1 MGKKEDMFMKQKE
14 KKNIIS
20 KVVTFMLMLC
30 LVFTL
35 IPSTTYAATLRM
47 KNTNPEVYVG
57 KTIQLKLLGTSKK
70 AKWVSG
76 NTSIATVN
84 SKGLVKAKKPGS
96 VVIRAT
102 LGNKIAKARVLVNKP
117 KLNKYVVT
125 LNKGKTFTLKL
136 TGATVKKWSSS
147 NSKVASVSSNG
158 KVKALAGGNTTIT
171 CVNSSGYSRTC
182 KIIVKDAGVDN
193 SNMSAAYKNTL
204 SKFMKEYNL
213 EYLVNA
219 TPITNGNVDAAWDAE
234 AYAFYGM
241 PTNVDMMKTFP
252 YFDFANSYPNG
263 YIYTWIEKM
272 SSADNNTYFN
282 GCKPYD
288 YKMFITY
295 TQGPTSLSF
304 NHTTFKTGETNGV
317 MRVVNIVPDSK
328 YEWSSSD
335 TSVVSLTHD
344 VTATNYLGQ
353 TLTDPVAVHIH
364 ANKAGTA
371 TITCKVTY
379 PGGETK
385 VCTSEIYVSDTILD
399 EKLPY
404 NTYNDTL
411 NMDEVMATIEP
422 TLPNHQEYDSIF
434 QSLNLGLDMGPG
446 YCSRTIDWQDFYD
459 YCTQGTIFQNK
470 YYQHL
475 NQYAIDNIGYIISGN
490 VEYQGYNENGIQF
503 GSYAGGSGLGKD
515 YINLYH
521 K

>member
-1 MGKKEDMFMKQKE
+1 MDKKEDIFMKQKE
-14 KKNIIS
+14 KKIS

-30 LVFTL
+30 LMFTL
-35 IPSTTYAATLRM
+35 IPSTTYASTLRM

-84 SKGLVKAKKPGS
+84 SKGVVKAKKPGY
-96 VVIRAT
+96 VTIRAT
-102 LGNKIAKARVLVNKP
+102 VGNKIAKAGVLVNKP
-117 KLNKYVVT
+117 KLNKYVKT
-125 LNKGKTFTLKL
+125 LNKGETFTLKL

-147 NSKVASVSSNG
+147 NRKVASVSSNG
-158 KVKALAGGNTTIT
+158 KVKALAGGKTTIT

-204 SKFMKEYNL
+204 SKFMKIYNL

-219 TPITNGNVDAAWDAE
+219 TPITNGDVRGYWFAN
-234 AYAFYGM
+234 AYALYDM
-241 PTNVDMMKTFP
+241 PTNTDMVKTLQTIDYP
-252 YFDFANSYPNG
+252 TNSPSA

-272 SSADNNTYFN
+272 SDTDNNTYYN
-282 GCKPYD
+282 GCKPYN
-288 YKMFITY
+288 YKTFVAY
-295 TQGPTSLSF
+295 TAGPTSLSF
-304 NHTTFKTGETNGV
+304 NHTTFKTGETSGV

-344 VTATNYLGQ
+344 VTTTNDFGQ

-404 NTYNDTL
+404 STYNDTL

-422 TLPNHQEYDSIF
+422 NMANHQLYNSTMNQHNVGMDFGMGSGTSI
-434 QSLNLGLDMGPG
+434 
-446 YCSRTIDWQDFYD
+446 IDWQDFYD
-459 YCTQGTIFQNK
+459 YCTKGTIFQNK

-475 NQYAIDNIGYIISGN
+475 NQYAIDNANYIGQYN
-490 VEYQGYNENGIQF
+490 LEYQGYTENGIQF
-503 GSYAGGSGLGKD
+503 EWYNGGCGLCQD

>member
-1 MGKKEDMFMKQKE
+1 MKE
-14 KKNIIS
+14 KKTIIS

-30 LVFTL
+30 LMFTL
-35 IPSTTYAATLRM
+35 IPSTTYASTLRM

-57 KTIQLKLLGTSKK
+57 KTLQLKLLGTSKK

-76 NTSIATVN
+76 CKEIATVN
-84 SKGLVKAKKPGS
+84 SNGLVKAKRPGY
-96 VVIRAT
+96 VVIKAT
-102 LGNKIAKARVLVNKP
+102 VGNKVAQARVLVNRP
-117 KLNKYVVT
+117 KLDKYEVT
-125 LNKGKTFTLKL
+125 LNKGLTFTLKL
-136 TGATVKKWSSS
+136 TGATVKKWISS
-147 NSKVASVSSNG
+147 NSKVASVSSAG
-158 KVKALAGGNTTIT
+158 KVKALAKGTATIT

-182 KIIVKDAGVDN
+182 KVIVKDADAE
-193 SNMSAAYKNTL
+193 MYDAYKKLLT
-204 SKFMKEYNL
+204 KFMKEYNF

-219 TPITNGNVDAAWDAE
+219 TPITNGDVDAEWDAE
-234 AYAFYGM
+234 AYALYDIS
-241 PTNVDMMKTFP
+241 TNTNMRGRLPGFLSVTSGP
-252 YFDFANSYPNG
+252 SAYV
-263 YIYTWIEKM
+263 YTWIEKM
-272 SSADNNTYFN
+272 SNIDNSIYYS
-282 GCKPYD
+282 GKKPYN

-295 TQGPTSLSF
+295 TKGPTSLSF
-304 NHTTFKTGETNGV
+304 NHTTFKTGETSGV

-344 VTATNYLGQ
+344 VTATNNAGQ

-404 NTYNDTL
+404 STYNDTL
-411 NMDEVMATIEP
+411 NMDEVMATIKPRVPYFRECDDI
-422 TLPNHQEYDSIF
+422 TMFQDLNIGIDAGSEYDSLTIEWQSFYNKCTKSMF
-434 QSLNLGLDMGPG
+434 Q
-446 YCSRTIDWQDFYD
+446 Q
-459 YCTQGTIFQNK
+459 

-475 NQYAIDNIGYIISGN
+475 NQYAEDTIDYIRSVGLYYN
-490 VEYQGYNENGIQF
+490 AEYQGYNENGIQV
-503 GSYAGGSGLGKD
+503 GRSLRYTGITQD

>member
-1 MGKKEDMFMKQKE
+1 MKE
-14 KKNIIS
+14 KKIS

-30 LVFTL
+30 LMFTL
-35 IPSTTYAATLRM
+35 IPSTTYASTLRM

-84 SKGLVKAKKPGS
+84 SNGLVKAKKPGY
-96 VVIRAT
+96 VTIRAT
-102 LGNKIAKARVLVNKP
+102 VGNKVANARVLVNKP

-171 CVNSSGYSRTC
+171 CVNSSGYSREC
-182 KIIVKDAGVDN
+182 KIIVKDAEVDN
-193 SNMSAAYKNTL
+193 SNMSTAYKNTL
-204 SKFMKEYNL
+204 TKFMKIYNL

-219 TPITNGNVDAAWDAE
+219 TPITNGDVSAAWDE
-234 AYAFYGM
+234 RAYALYDI
-241 PTNVDMMKTFP
+241 PTNTDMMKTLP
-252 YFDFANSYPNG
+252 YFDFATSGPSA

-272 SSADNNTYFN
+272 SNIDNSIYANGSQPYNYKTFVAYTY
-282 GCKPYD
+282 
-288 YKMFITY
+288 
-295 TQGPTSLSF
+295 GPTSLSF
-304 NHTTFKTGETNGV
+304 NHTTFKTGETSGV

-344 VTATNYLGQ
+344 VTTTNYLGE
-353 TLTDPVAVHIH
+353 TLTDPIAVHIH

-422 TLPNHQEYDSIF
+422 ELGNHKEYDST
-434 QSLNLGLDMGPG
+434 LNQHNVGMDFGSG
-446 YCSRTIDWQDFYD
+446 YCSRIIDWQDFYD
-459 YCTQGTIFQNK
+459 YCTQGNIFQHK

-475 NQYAIDNIGYIISGN
+475 NQYAIDNAKYMSSYNI
-490 VEYQGYNENGIQF
+490 EYQGYTENGIQF
-503 GSYAGGSGLGKD
+503 GRYPGGGGLDGN
-515 YINLYH
+515 YIKLYH

>member
-1 MGKKEDMFMKQKE
+1 MKQKE
-14 KKNIIS
+14 KKNIFS

-30 LVFTL
+30 LMFTL
-35 IPSTTYAATLRM
+35 IPSTTYASTLRM

-84 SKGLVKAKKPGS
+84 SNGLVKAKKPGY
-96 VVIRAT
+96 VTIRAT
-102 LGNKIAKARVLVNKP
+102 VGNKVANAGVLVNKP
-117 KLNKYVVT
+117 KLNKYVKT
-125 LNKGKTFTLKL
+125 LNKGETFTLKL

-147 NSKVASVSSNG
+147 NRKVASVSSNG

-182 KIIVKDAGVDN
+182 KIIVKDAEVDN

-204 SKFMKEYNL
+204 TKFMKIYNL

-219 TPITNGNVDAAWDAE
+219 TPITNGDVNAAWYAD
-234 AYAFYGM
+234 AYAFYGI
-241 PTNVDMMKTFP
+241 PTDIDMVKTLP
-252 YFDFANSYPNG
+252 TYDFSTNGISG

-272 SSADNNTYFN
+272 SNTDNNTYYN
-282 GCKPYD
+282 GNKPYD
-288 YKMFITY
+288 YKTFVAY
-295 TQGPTSLSF
+295 TAGPTSLSF
-304 NHTTFKTGETNGV
+304 NHTTFKTGETSGV

-344 VTATNYLGQ
+344 VTTTNDWGQ

-364 ANKAGTA
+364 ANKAGSA
-371 TITCKVTY
+371 IITCKVTY
-379 PGGETK
+379 PNGETK
-385 VCTSEIYVSDTILD
+385 ICTSEIYVSDTILD
-399 EKLPY
+399 ENLPY
-404 NTYNDTL
+404 STYNDTL
-411 NMDEVMATIEP
+411 NMGEVMATVEP
-422 TLPNHQEYDSIF
+422 ELANHKTYDSTL
-434 QSLNLGLDMGPG
+434 QGLNIGMDFGGG
-446 YCSRTIDWQDFYD
+446 YSTCIIDWQDFYD
-459 YCTQGTIFQNK
+459 YCTQGTIFQHK

-475 NQYAIDNIGYIISGN
+475 NQYAIDNIGYFAHGN
-490 VEYQGYNENGIQF
+490 VEYQGYTENGIQF
-503 GSYAGGSGLGKD
+503 GEYQSTMGLMQG
-515 YINLYH
+515 YVNLYH

>member
-1 MGKKEDMFMKQKE
+1 MKQKE
-14 KKNIIS
+14 KKNIFS

-30 LVFTL
+30 LMFTL
-35 IPSTTYAATLRM
+35 IPSTTYASTLRM

-84 SKGLVKAKKPGS
+84 SKGLVKAKKPGF

-102 LGNKIAKARVLVNKP
+102 VGNKIAKASVLVNKP

-147 NSKVASVSSNG
+147 NRKVASVSSTG

-182 KIIVKDAGVDN
+182 KIIVKDAEVDN

-204 SKFMKEYNL
+204 TKFMKEYNL

-219 TPITNGNVDAAWDAE
+219 TPITNGNVDAAWSEDTE
-234 AYAFYGM
+234 VFYNI
-241 PTNVDMMKTFP
+241 PTDVDMMKTLPIFE
-252 YFDFANSYPNG
+252 FATSGPSA

-272 SSADNNTYFN
+272 SNTDNDTYYK
-282 GCKPYD
+282 GLQPYN

-295 TQGPTSLSF
+295 TAGPTSLSF
-304 NHTTFKTGETNGV
+304 NHTTFKTGETSGV

-344 VTATNYLGQ
+344 VTTTNIWGE
-353 TLTDPVAVHIH
+353 TLTDPIAVHIH

-404 NTYNDTL
+404 STYNDTL

-422 TLPNHQEYDSIF
+422 TLPNHQEYDST
-434 QSLNLGLDMGPG
+434 LNQHNVGMEFGSG
-446 YCSRTIDWQDFYD
+446 YSTRIIDWQDFYD
-459 YCTQGTIFQNK
+459 YCTQGNIFQNK

-475 NQYAIDNIGYIISGN
+475 NQYAIDNIGYMTSSN
-490 VEYQGYNENGIQF
+490 LEYQGYNENGIQF
-503 GSYAGGSGLGKD
+503 GDSAGGGGLTHN
-515 YINLYH
+515 YVHLYH

>member
-1 MGKKEDMFMKQKE
+1 MKQKE
-14 KKNIIS
+14 KKNIFS

-30 LVFTL
+30 LMFTL
-35 IPSTTYAATLRM
+35 IPSTTYASTLRM

-84 SKGLVKAKKPGS
+84 SNGLVKAKKPGY
-96 VVIRAT
+96 VTIRAT
-102 LGNKIAKARVLVNKP
+102 VGNKVANAGVLVNKP
-117 KLNKYVVT
+117 KLNKYVKT
-125 LNKGKTFTLKL
+125 LNKGETFTLKL
-136 TGATVKKWSSS
+136 TGASVKKWSSS
-147 NSKVASVSSNG
+147 NRKVASVSSTG

-182 KIIVKDAGVDN
+182 KIIVKDAEVDN

-204 SKFMKEYNL
+204 TKFMKEYNL

-219 TPITNGNVDAAWDAE
+219 TPITNGDVSAAWSAN
-234 AYAFYGM
+234 AYALYGL
-241 PTNVDMMKTFP
+241 PTNNDMIRTLF
-252 YFDFANSYPNG
+252 YFDFENSNPSG

-272 SSADNNTYFN
+272 SDTDNKTYCN

-288 YKMFITY
+288 YKTFVVY
-295 TQGPTSLSF
+295 TAGPTSLSF
-304 NHTTFKTGETNGV
+304 NHTTFKTGETSGI
-317 MRVVNIVPDSK
+317 MRVVNIVPNSK

-344 VTATNYLGQ
+344 VTITNGLGQ

-411 NMDEVMATIEP
+411 NMDEVMATVETEI
-422 TLPNHQEYDSIF
+422 PNRLEYDATL
-434 QSLNLGLDMGPG
+434 QGLNIGVDYGGG
-446 YCSRTIDWQDFYD
+446 YRSRIIDWQDFYD

-475 NQYAIDNIGYIISGN
+475 NQYAINNIGYLISGN
-490 VEYQGYNENGIQF
+490 LEYQGYNENGIQF
-503 GSYAGGSGLGKD
+503 GD
-515 YINLYH
+515 YTGTIALMQDYVNLYH

>member
-1 MGKKEDMFMKQKE
+1 MKQKE
-14 KKNIIS
+14 KKIS

-30 LVFTL
+30 LMFTL
-35 IPSTTYAATLRM
+35 IPSTTYASTLRM

-84 SKGLVKAKKPGS
+84 SKGLVKAKKPGF

-102 LGNKIAKARVLVNKP
+102 VGNKIAKASVLVNKP

-125 LNKGKTFTLKL
+125 LNKGETFTLKL
-136 TGATVKKWSSS
+136 TGASVKKWSSS

-182 KIIVKDAGVDN
+182 KIIVKDSEVDN

-204 SKFMKEYNL
+204 TKFMKIYNL

>member
-1 MGKKEDMFMKQKE
+1 MDKKEDMFMEQKE
-14 KKNIIS
+14 KKIS

-30 LVFTL
+30 LMFTL
-35 IPSTTYAATLRM
+35 IPSTTYASTLRM

-84 SKGLVKAKKPGS
+84 SKGVVKAKKPGY
-96 VVIRAT
+96 VTIRAT
-102 LGNKIAKARVLVNKP
+102 VGNKIAKAGVLVNKP

-125 LNKGKTFTLKL
+125 LNKGETFTLKL
-136 TGATVKKWSSS
+136 TGASVKKWSSS

-182 KIIVKDAGVDN
+182 KIIVKDAEVDN

-204 SKFMKEYNL
+204 SKFMKIYNY

-219 TPITNGNVDAAWDAE
+219 TPITNGDVDAAWDE
-234 AYAFYGM
+234 RTEVFYNI
-241 PTNVDMMKTFP
+241 PTDVDMMKTLP
-252 YFDFANSYPNG
+252 DFDFATSGPSAYV
-263 YIYTWIEKM
+263 YTWIEKM
-272 SSADNNTYFN
+272 SNIDNNTYFN

-295 TQGPTSLSF
+295 TNGPTSLSF
-304 NHTTFKTGETNGV
+304 NHTTFKTGETSGV

-344 VTATNYLGQ
+344 VTTTNYLGQ
-353 TLTDPVAVHIH
+353 TLTDPIAVHIH

-411 NMDEVMATIEP
+411 NMDEVMAIVEP
-422 TLPNHQEYDSIF
+422 ELPSHKEYDST
-434 QSLNLGLDMGPG
+434 LNQHNVGMDFGSG
-446 YCSRTIDWQDFYD
+446 YCSRIIDWQDFYD
-459 YCTQGTIFQNK
+459 YCTQGTIFQHK

-475 NQYAIDNIGYIISGN
+475 NQYAIDNIGYFAHGN
-490 VEYQGYNENGIQF
+490 VEYQGYTENGIQF
-503 GSYAGGSGLGKD
+503 GRYPGSGGLDGN
-515 YINLYH
+515 YIKLYH

>member
-1 MGKKEDMFMKQKE
+1 MDKKEDMFMEQKE
-14 KKNIIS
+14 KKIS

-30 LVFTL
+30 LMFTL
-35 IPSTTYAATLRM
+35 IPSTTYASTLRM

-84 SKGLVKAKKPGS
+84 SKGVVKAKKPGY
-96 VVIRAT
+96 VTIRAT
-102 LGNKIAKARVLVNKP
+102 VGNKIAKAGVLVNKP

-125 LNKGKTFTLKL
+125 LNKGETFTLKL
-136 TGATVKKWSSS
+136 TGASVKKWSSS

-182 KIIVKDAGVDN
+182 KIIVKDAEVDN

-204 SKFMKEYNL
+204 SKFMKIYNY

-219 TPITNGNVDAAWDAE
+219 TPITNGDVDAAWDE
-234 AYAFYGM
+234 RTEVFYNI
-241 PTNVDMMKTFP
+241 PTDVDMMKTLP
-252 YFDFANSYPNG
+252 DFDFATSGPSAYV
-263 YIYTWIEKM
+263 YTWIEKM
-272 SSADNNTYFN
+272 SNIDNNTYYN
-282 GCKPYD
+282 GCKPYN

-295 TQGPTSLSF
+295 TNGPTSLSF
-304 NHTTFKTGETNGV
+304 NHTTFKTGETSGV

-344 VTATNYLGQ
+344 VTTTNYLGQ
-353 TLTDPVAVHIH
+353 TLTDPIAVHIH

-411 NMDEVMATIEP
+411 NMDEVMAIVEP
-422 TLPNHQEYDSIF
+422 ELPSHKEYDST
-434 QSLNLGLDMGPG
+434 LNQHNVGMDFGSG
-446 YCSRTIDWQDFYD
+446 YCSRIIDWQDFYD
-459 YCTQGTIFQNK
+459 YCTQGTIFQHK

-475 NQYAIDNIGYIISGN
+475 NQYAIDNIGYFAHGN
-490 VEYQGYNENGIQF
+490 VEYQGYTENGIQF
-503 GSYAGGSGLGKD
+503 GRYPGSGGLDGN
-515 YINLYH
+515 YIKLYH

>member
-1 MGKKEDMFMKQKE
+1 MEQKE
-14 KKNIIS
+14 KKIS

-30 LVFTL
+30 LMFTL

-84 SKGLVKAKKPGS
+84 SNGLVKAKKPGY

-102 LGNKIAKARVLVNKP
+102 VGNKIAKAGVLVNKP
-117 KLNKYVVT
+117 KLNKYVKT
-125 LNKGKTFTLKL
+125 LNKGETFTLKL

-147 NSKVASVSSNG
+147 NRKVASVSSTG

-182 KIIVKDAGVDN
+182 KIIVKDAEVDN

-204 SKFMKEYNL
+204 SKFMKIYNY

-219 TPITNGNVDAAWDAE
+219 TPITNGDVDAAWDE
-234 AYAFYGM
+234 RTEVFYNI
-241 PTNVDMMKTFP
+241 PTDVDMMKTLP
-252 YFDFANSYPNG
+252 DFDFATSGPSAYV
-263 YIYTWIEKM
+263 YTWIEKM
-272 SSADNNTYFN
+272 SNIDNNTYFN

-295 TQGPTSLSF
+295 TNGPTSLSF
-304 NHTTFKTGETNGV
+304 NHTTFKTGETSGV

-344 VTATNYLGQ
+344 VTTTNYLGQ
-353 TLTDPVAVHIH
+353 TLTDPIAVHIH

-411 NMDEVMATIEP
+411 NMDEVMAIVEP
-422 TLPNHQEYDSIF
+422 ELPSHKEYDST
-434 QSLNLGLDMGPG
+434 LNQHNVGMDFGSG
-446 YCSRTIDWQDFYD
+446 YCSRIIDWQDFYD
-459 YCTQGTIFQNK
+459 YCTQGTIFQHK

-475 NQYAIDNIGYIISGN
+475 NQYAIDNIGYFAHGN
-490 VEYQGYNENGIQF
+490 VEYQGYTENGIQF
-503 GSYAGGSGLGKD
+503 GRYPGSGGLDGN
-515 YINLYH
+515 YIKLYH

>member
-1 MGKKEDMFMKQKE
+1 MTRKKQLGK
-14 KKNIIS
+14 IIIC
-20 KVVTFMLMLC
+20 VLCVICTLVTFTP
-30 LVFTL
+30 VN
-35 IPSTTYAATLRM
+35 TYAATIRM

-57 KTIQLKLLGTSKK
+57 KTLQLKVLGTSKK
-70 AKWVSG
+70 LKWVSG

-84 SKGLVKAKKPGS
+84 SNGLVKAKKPGY
-96 VVIRAT
+96 VTIRAT
-102 LGNKIAKARVLVNKP
+102 VGNKVANAGVLVNKP
-117 KLNKYVVT
+117 KLNKYVKT
-125 LNKGKTFTLKL
+125 LNKGETFTLKL
-136 TGATVKKWSSS
+136 TGASVKKWSSS
-147 NSKVASVSSNG
+147 NSKVASVSSTG
-158 KVKALAGGNTTIT
+158 KVKALAKGKTIIT
-171 CVNSSGYSRTC
+171 CVNSSGYSREC
-182 KIIVKDAGVDN
+182 KIIVKDAEADDIE
-193 SNMSAAYKNTL
+193 MSAAYKNML
-204 SKFMKEYNL
+204 SGFMKIYNL

-219 TPITNGNVDAAWDAE
+219 TPITNGDVDGAMDAQ
-234 AYAFYGM
+234 AYALYGM
-241 PTNVDMMKTFP
+241 PTEVDMMKTLP
-252 YFDFANSYPNG
+252 YFDFATSGPSAYV
-263 YIYTWIEKM
+263 YTWIEKM
-272 SSADNNTYFN
+272 SNIDNSIYYS
-282 GCKPYD
+282 GKKPYN

-295 TQGPTSLSF
+295 TKGPTSLSF
-304 NHTTFKTGETNGV
+304 NHTTFKTGETSGV

-344 VTATNYLGQ
+344 VTATNNAGQ

-422 TLPNHQEYDSIF
+422 ELGNHKEYDST
-434 QSLNLGLDMGPG
+434 LNQHNVGMDFGMGSG
-446 YCSRTIDWQDFYD
+446 TSIIDWQDFYRR
-459 YCTQGTIFQNK
+459 CTQGTIFQHK

-475 NQYAIDNIGYIISGN
+475 NQYAIDNANYIGQYN
-490 VEYQGYNENGIQF
+490 LEYQGYTKNGIQF
-503 GSYAGGSGLGKD
+503 EWYNGGSGLCQD
-515 YINLYH
+515 YINLFH

>member
-1 MGKKEDMFMKQKE
+1 MDKKEDMFMKQKT
-14 KKNIIS
+14 KKIS

-30 LVFTL
+30 LMLTL
-35 IPSTTYAATLRM
+35 IPSTTYASTLRM

-84 SKGLVKAKKPGS
+84 SKGVVKAKKPGY
-96 VVIRAT
+96 VTIRAT
-102 LGNKIAKARVLVNKP
+102 VGNKVAKAGVLVNKP

-125 LNKGKTFTLKL
+125 LNKGETFTLKL

-147 NSKVASVSSNG
+147 NRKVASVSSNG

-193 SNMSAAYKNTL
+193 SNMSAVYKNTL
-204 SKFMKEYNL
+204 SKFMKLYNL

-219 TPITNGNVDAAWDAE
+219 TPITNGDVSAAWDE
-234 AYAFYGM
+234 RAYALYDI
-241 PTNVDMMKTFP
+241 PTNTDMMKTLP
-252 YFDFANSYPNG
+252 YFDFATSGPSA

-272 SSADNNTYFN
+272 SNIDNSIYANGSQPYNYKTFVAYTY
-282 GCKPYD
+282 
-288 YKMFITY
+288 
-295 TQGPTSLSF
+295 GPTSLSF
-304 NHTTFKTGETNGV
+304 NHTTFKTGETSGV

-344 VTATNYLGQ
+344 VTTINYLGQ
-353 TLTDPVAVHIH
+353 TLTDPIAVHIH

-422 TLPNHQEYDSIF
+422 ELGNHKEYDST
-434 QSLNLGLDMGPG
+434 LNQHNVGMDFGSG
-446 YCSRTIDWQDFYD
+446 YCSRIIDWQDFYD
-459 YCTQGTIFQNK
+459 YCTQGNIFQHK

-475 NQYAIDNIGYIISGN
+475 NQYAIDNAKYMSSYNI
-490 VEYQGYNENGIQF
+490 EYQGYTENGIQF
-503 GSYAGGSGLGKD
+503 GRYPGGGGLDGN
-515 YINLYH
+515 YIKLYH

>member
-1 MGKKEDMFMKQKE
+1 M
-14 KKNIIS
+14 
-20 KVVTFMLMLC
+20 
-30 LVFTL
+30 
-35 IPSTTYAATLRM
+35 
-47 KNTNPEVYVG
+47 
-57 KTIQLKLLGTSKK
+57 
-70 AKWVSG
+70 
-76 NTSIATVN
+76 
-84 SKGLVKAKKPGS
+84 
-96 VVIRAT
+96 
-102 LGNKIAKARVLVNKP
+102 
-117 KLNKYVVT
+117 
-125 LNKGKTFTLKL
+125 KL

-147 NSKVASVSSNG
+147 NRKVASVSSTG

-182 KIIVKDAGVDN
+182 KIIVKDAEVDN

-204 SKFMKEYNL
+204 TKFMKEYNL

-219 TPITNGNVDAAWDAE
+219 TPITNGNVDAAWSEDTE
-234 AYAFYGM
+234 VFYNI
-241 PTNVDMMKTFP
+241 PTDVDMMKTLPIFE
-252 YFDFANSYPNG
+252 FATSGPSA

-272 SSADNNTYFN
+272 SNTDNDTYYK
-282 GCKPYD
+282 GLQPYN

-295 TQGPTSLSF
+295 TAGPTSLSF
-304 NHTTFKTGETNGV
+304 NHTTFKTGETSGV

-344 VTATNYLGQ
+344 VTTTNIWGE
-353 TLTDPVAVHIH
+353 TLTDPIAVHIH

-404 NTYNDTL
+404 STYNDTL

-422 TLPNHQEYDSIF
+422 TLPNHQEYDST
-434 QSLNLGLDMGPG
+434 LNQHNVGMEFGSG
-446 YCSRTIDWQDFYD
+446 YSTRIIDWQDFYD
-459 YCTQGTIFQNK
+459 YCTQGNIFQNK

-475 NQYAIDNIGYIISGN
+475 NQYAIDNIGYMTSSN
-490 VEYQGYNENGIQF
+490 LEYQGYNENGIQF
-503 GSYAGGSGLGKD
+503 GDSAGGGGLTHN
-515 YINLYH
+515 YVHLYH

>member
-1 MGKKEDMFMKQKE
+1 MDKKEDMFMKQKE
-14 KKNIIS
+14 KKIS

-30 LVFTL
+30 LMFTL
-35 IPSTTYAATLRM
+35 IPSSTTYAATLRM
-47 KNTNPEVYVG
+47 KNINPEVYVG

-70 AKWVSG
+70 AKWVSC

-102 LGNKIAKARVLVNKP
+102 VGNKIAKARVLVNKP
-117 KLNKYVVT
+117 KLNKYVKT
-125 LNKGKTFTLKL
+125 LNKGETFTLKL
-136 TGATVKKWSSS
+136 TGASVKKWSSS

-182 KIIVKDAGVDN
+182 KIIVKDAEVDN
-193 SNMSAAYKNTL
+193 SNMSTAYKNTL
-204 SKFMKEYNL
+204 TKFMKIYNL

-219 TPITNGNVDAAWDAE
+219 TPITNGDVSAAWDE
-234 AYAFYGM
+234 RAYALYDI
-241 PTNVDMMKTFP
+241 PTNTDMMKTLP
-252 YFDFANSYPNG
+252 YFDFATSGPSA

-272 SSADNNTYFN
+272 SNTDNNTYYN
-282 GCKPYD
+282 GCKPYN
-288 YKMFITY
+288 YKTFVAYTY
-295 TQGPTSLSF
+295 GPTSLSF
-304 NHTTFKTGETNGV
+304 NHTTFKTGETSGV

-344 VTATNYLGQ
+344 VTTTNYLGQ
-353 TLTDPVAVHIH
+353 TLTDPIAVHIH

-411 NMDEVMATIEP
+411 NMDEVMAIVEP
-422 TLPNHQEYDSIF
+422 ELPSHKEYDST
-434 QSLNLGLDMGPG
+434 LNQHNVGMDFGSG
-446 YCSRTIDWQDFYD
+446 YCSRIIDWQDFYD
-459 YCTQGTIFQNK
+459 YCTQGTIFQHK

-475 NQYAIDNIGYIISGN
+475 NQYAIDNIGYFAHGN
-490 VEYQGYNENGIQF
+490 VEYQGYTENGIQF
-503 GSYAGGSGLGKD
+503 GRYPGSGGLDGN
-515 YINLYH
+515 YIKLYH

>member
-1 MGKKEDMFMKQKE
+1 MEQKE
-14 KKNIIS
+14 KKIS

-30 LVFTL
+30 LMFTL
-35 IPSTTYAATLRM
+35 IPSTTYASTLRM

-84 SKGLVKAKKPGS
+84 SKGVVKAKKPGY
-96 VVIRAT
+96 VTIRAT
-102 LGNKIAKARVLVNKP
+102 VGNKIAKAGVLVNKP

-125 LNKGKTFTLKL
+125 LNKGETFTLKL
-136 TGATVKKWSSS
+136 TGASVKKWSSS

-171 CVNSSGYSRTC
+171 CVNSSGYSREC
-182 KIIVKDAGVDN
+182 KIIVKDAEVDN
-193 SNMSAAYKNTL
+193 SNMSVAYKNML
-204 SKFMKEYNL
+204 SKFMKIYNY

-219 TPITNGNVDAAWDAE
+219 TPITNGDVDAAWDE
-234 AYAFYGM
+234 RTEVFYNI
-241 PTNVDMMKTFP
+241 PTDVDMMKTLP
-252 YFDFANSYPNG
+252 DFDFATSGPSAYV
-263 YIYTWIEKM
+263 YTWIEKM
-272 SSADNNTYFN
+272 SNIDNNTYFN

-295 TQGPTSLSF
+295 TNGPTSLSF
-304 NHTTFKTGETNGV
+304 NHTTFKTGETSGV

-344 VTATNYLGQ
+344 VTTTNYLGQ
-353 TLTDPVAVHIH
+353 TLTDPIAVHIH

-411 NMDEVMATIEP
+411 NMDEVMAIVEP
-422 TLPNHQEYDSIF
+422 ELPSHKEYDST
-434 QSLNLGLDMGPG
+434 LNQHNVGMDFGSG
-446 YCSRTIDWQDFYD
+446 YCSRIIDWQDFYD
-459 YCTQGTIFQNK
+459 YCTQGTIFQHK

-475 NQYAIDNIGYIISGN
+475 NQYAIDNIGYFAHGN
-490 VEYQGYNENGIQF
+490 VEYQGYTENGIQF
-503 GSYAGGSGLGKD
+503 GRYPGSGGLDGN
-515 YINLYH
+515 YIKLYH

>member
-1 MGKKEDMFMKQKE
+1 MKE

-30 LVFTL
+30 MVFTL
-35 IPSTTYAATLRM
+35 IPSSTTYAATLRM

-70 AKWVSG
+70 AKWVSC

-84 SKGLVKAKKPGS
+84 SKGLVKAKKPGY

-102 LGNKIAKARVLVNKP
+102 VGNKIAKAGVLVNKP
-117 KLNKYVVT
+117 KLNKYVKT
-125 LNKGKTFTLKL
+125 LNKGETFTLKL

-171 CVNSSGYSRTC
+171 CVNSSGYSREC
-182 KIIVKDAGVDN
+182 KIIVKDEGVDN

-204 SKFMKEYNL
+204 SKFMKIYNL

-219 TPITNGNVDAAWDAE
+219 TPITNGDVERAWDAQ
-234 AYAFYGM
+234 AYALYNM
-241 PTNVDMMKTFP
+241 PTTTDMMKTLLR
-252 YFDFANSYPNG
+252 FDFENSNPNG

-272 SSADNNTYFN
+272 SSADNNTYYSGN
-282 GCKPYD
+282 KPYD

-295 TQGPTSLSF
+295 TAGPTSLSF
-304 NHTTFKTGETNGV
+304 NHTTFKIGETSGV

-344 VTATNYLGQ
+344 VTTTNDFGQ
-353 TLTDPVAVHIH
+353 TLTDPIAVHIH

-404 NTYNDTL
+404 STFNDTL
-411 NMDEVMATIEP
+411 NMDEVMANVEP
-422 TLPNHQEYDSIF
+422 VLANHQLYNST
-434 QSLNLGLDMGPG
+434 LNQHNVGMDFGAG
-446 YCSRTIDWQDFYD
+446 YCSYIIDWQDDFYD
-459 YCTQGTIFQNK
+459 NCTHGTIFQHK

-475 NQYAIDNIGYIISGN
+475 NQYTIDNAKYLGSGN
-490 VEYQGYNENGIQF
+490 IEYQGYTENGIQF
-503 GSYAGGSGLGKD
+503 GGWPSGGGIGQD
-515 YINLYH
+515 YINLFH

>member
-1 MGKKEDMFMKQKE
+1 MDKKEDMFMKQKE
-14 KKNIIS
+14 KKIS

-30 LVFTL
+30 LMFTL

-84 SKGLVKAKKPGS
+84 SKGVVKAKKPGL

-102 LGNKIAKARVLVNKP
+102 VGNKIAKASVLVNKP
-117 KLNKYVVT
+117 KLNKYVKT
-125 LNKGKTFTLKL
+125 LNKGETFTLKL

-147 NSKVASVSSNG
+147 NRKVASVSSTG
-158 KVKALAGGNTTIT
+158 KVKALASGNTTIT

-182 KIIVKDAGVDN
+182 KIIVKDAEVDN

-204 SKFMKEYNL
+204 TKFMKIYNL

-219 TPITNGNVDAAWDAE
+219 TPITNGDVDAAWDE
-234 AYAFYGM
+234 RTEVFYNI
-241 PTNVDMMKTFP
+241 PTDVDMMKTLP
-252 YFDFANSYPNG
+252 DFDFATSGPSAYV
-263 YIYTWIEKM
+263 YTWIEKM
-272 SSADNNTYFN
+272 SNTDNNTYYN
-282 GCKPYD
+282 GCKPYN

-295 TQGPTSLSF
+295 TNGPTSLSF
-304 NHTTFKTGETNGV
+304 NHTTFKTGETSGV

-344 VTATNYLGQ
+344 VTTTNDWGQ

-404 NTYNDTL
+404 STYNDTL
-411 NMDEVMATIEP
+411 NMDEVMATVEP
-422 TLPNHQEYDSIF
+422 ELANHKEYDST
-434 QSLNLGLDMGPG
+434 LNQHNVGMDFGSG
-446 YCSRTIDWQDFYD
+446 YSTRIIDWQDFYD
-459 YCTQGTIFQNK
+459 YCTQGTIFQHK

-475 NQYAIDNIGYIISGN
+475 NQYAIDNIGYFAYGN
-490 VEYQGYNENGIQF
+490 VEYQGYTENGIQF
-503 GSYAGGSGLGKD
+503 GRYPGGGGLTHN
-515 YINLYH
+515 YVHLYH

>member
-1 MGKKEDMFMKQKE
+1 MEQKE
-14 KKNIIS
+14 KKIS

-30 LVFTL
+30 LMFTL
-35 IPSTTYAATLRM
+35 IPSSTTYAATLRM
-47 KNTNPEVYVG
+47 KNINPEVYVG

-102 LGNKIAKARVLVNKP
+102 VGNKVAQARVLVNKP

-147 NSKVASVSSNG
+147 NRKVASVSSNG
-158 KVKALAGGNTTIT
+158 KVKALAGGKTTIT

-364 ANKAGTA
+364 ANKAGTT

>member
-1 MGKKEDMFMKQKE
+1 MKE

-84 SKGLVKAKKPGS
+84 SKGVVKAKKPGY
-96 VVIRAT
+96 VTIRAT
-102 LGNKIAKARVLVNKP
+102 VGNKVAKAGVLVNKP
-117 KLNKYVVT
+117 KLNKYVKT
-125 LNKGKTFTLKL
+125 LNKGETFTLKL

-147 NSKVASVSSNG
+147 NRKVASVSSNG
-158 KVKALAGGNTTIT
+158 KVKALAGGKTTIT
-171 CVNSSGYSRTC
+171 CVNSSGYTRTC
-182 KIIVKDAGVDN
+182 KIIVKDAGADN

-204 SKFMKEYNL
+204 SKFMKIYNL

-219 TPITNGNVDAAWDAE
+219 TPITNGDVDAAWDAQ
-234 AYAFYGM
+234 AYALYNM
-241 PTNVDMMKTFP
+241 PTNTDMMTTLP
-252 YFDFANSYPNG
+252 RFDFATSGPSAYV
-263 YIYTWIEKM
+263 YTWIEKM
-272 SSADNNTYFN
+272 SNTDNNTYYN
-282 GCKPYD
+282 GCKPYN

-295 TQGPTSLSF
+295 TNGPTSLSF
-304 NHTTFKTGETNGV
+304 NHTTFKTGETSGV
-317 MRVVNIVPDSK
+317 MRVVNIIPDSK

-344 VTATNYLGQ
+344 VTTTNYLGQ

-404 NTYNDTL
+404 STYNDTL
-411 NMDEVMATIEP
+411 NMDEVMPTIELD
-422 TLPNHQEYDSIF
+422 LPNYKEYDST
-434 QSLNLGLDMGPG
+434 LNQHNVGMDFGGG
-446 YCSRTIDWQDFYD
+446 YSTRTIDWQDFYD
-459 YCTQGTIFQNK
+459 YCTQGNIFQHK

-475 NQYAIDNIGYIISGN
+475 NQYAIDNIGYFAHGN
-490 VEYQGYNENGIQF
+490 VEYQGYNEMVF
-503 GSYAGGSGLGKD
+503 
-515 YINLYH
+515 NLENILVVVELVKTILTFSTNNNY
-521 K
+521 

>member
-1 MGKKEDMFMKQKE
+1 MDKKEDIFMKQKE
-14 KKNIIS
+14 KKIS

-30 LVFTL
+30 LMFTL
-35 IPSTTYAATLRM
+35 IPSTTYASTLRM

-57 KTIQLKLLGTSKK
+57 KTIKLKLLGTSKK

-84 SKGLVKAKKPGS
+84 SKGVVKAKKPGY

-102 LGNKIAKARVLVNKP
+102 VGNKIAKASVLVNKP
-117 KLNKYVVT
+117 KLNKYVKT
-125 LNKGKTFTLKL
+125 LNKGETFTLKL

-158 KVKALAGGNTTIT
+158 KVKALAKGNTTIT

-182 KIIVKDAGVDN
+182 KIIVKDARVDN

-204 SKFMKEYNL
+204 SGFMKLYNL

-219 TPITNGNVDAAWDAE
+219 TPITNGDVDAAWYAQ

-241 PTNVDMMKTFP
+241 PTNTDMMTTLP
-252 YFDFANSYPNG
+252 YFDFATSGPSAYV
-263 YIYTWIEKM
+263 YTWIEKM
-272 SSADNNTYFN
+272 SDADNNTYYN
-282 GCKPYD
+282 GCKPYN

-295 TQGPTSLSF
+295 TNGPTSLSF
-304 NHTTFKTGETNGV
+304 NHTTFKTGETSGV

-344 VTATNYLGQ
+344 VTTTNYLGE

-404 NTYNDTL
+404 STYNDTL
-411 NMDEVMATIEP
+411 NMDEVMPTIELD
-422 TLPNHQEYDSIF
+422 LPNYKEYDST
-434 QSLNLGLDMGPG
+434 LNQHNVGMDFGGG
-446 YCSRTIDWQDFYD
+446 YSTCTIDWQDFYD
-459 YCTQGTIFQNK
+459 YCTQGNIFQHK

-475 NQYAIDNIGYIISGN
+475 NQYAIDNIGYFAHGN

-503 GSYAGGSGLGKD
+503 GKYPSGGGIGQD
-515 YINLYH
+515 YINLFH

>member
-1 MGKKEDMFMKQKE
+1 MKQKE
-14 KKNIIS
+14 KKIS

-30 LVFTL
+30 LMFTL
-35 IPSTTYAATLRM
+35 IPSTTYASTLRM

-84 SKGLVKAKKPGS
+84 SKGVVKAKKPGY
-96 VVIRAT
+96 VTIRAT
-102 LGNKIAKARVLVNKP
+102 VGNKVANAGVLVNKP

-125 LNKGKTFTLKL
+125 LNKGETFTLKL
-136 TGATVKKWSSS
+136 TGATIKKWSSS
-147 NSKVASVSSNG
+147 NSKVASVSSTG
-158 KVKALAGGNTTIT
+158 KVKALAKGNTTIT

-182 KIIVKDAGVDN
+182 KIIVKDAEVDN

-204 SKFMKEYNL
+204 TKFMKIYNL

-219 TPITNGNVDAAWDAE
+219 TPITNGDVDAAWDE
-234 AYAFYGM
+234 RTEVFYNM
-241 PTNVDMMKTFP
+241 PTEVDMMKTLP
-252 YFDFANSYPNG
+252 NFDFATSGPSAYV
-263 YIYTWIEKM
+263 YTWIEKM
-272 SSADNNTYFN
+272 SNTDNNTYYN
-282 GCKPYD
+282 GCKPYN

-295 TQGPTSLSF
+295 TNGPTSLSF
-304 NHTTFKTGETNGV
+304 NHTTFKTGETSGV

-344 VTATNYLGQ
+344 VTTTNYLGQ
-353 TLTDPVAVHIH
+353 TLTDPIAVHIH

-404 NTYNDTL
+404 STYNDTL
-411 NMDEVMATIEP
+411 NMDEVMAIVEP
-422 TLPNHQEYDSIF
+422 ELPNHKEYDST
-434 QSLNLGLDMGPG
+434 LNQHNVGMDFGSG
-446 YCSRTIDWQDFYD
+446 YCSYIIDWQNFYRR
-459 YCTQGTIFQNK
+459 CTQGTIFQHK

-475 NQYAIDNIGYIISGN
+475 NQYAIDNIGLNAQAN

-503 GSYAGGSGLGKD
+503 GNYPGGGGLDGN
-515 YINLYH
+515 YIKLYH

>member
-1 MGKKEDMFMKQKE
+1 MKE
-14 KKNIIS
+14 KKTIIS

-30 LVFTL
+30 LMFTL
-35 IPSTTYAATLRM
+35 IPSTTYASTLRM

-57 KTIQLKLLGTSKK
+57 KTLQLKLLGTSKK

-76 NTSIATVN
+76 CKEIATVN
-84 SKGLVKAKKPGS
+84 SNGLVKAKRPGY
-96 VVIRAT
+96 VVIKAT
-102 LGNKIAKARVLVNKP
+102 VGNKVAQARVLVNIP
-117 KLNKYVVT
+117 KLDKYEVT
-125 LNKGKTFTLKL
+125 LNKGLTFTLKL
-136 TGATVKKWSSS
+136 TGATVKKWISS
-147 NSKVASVSSNG
+147 NSKVASVSSTG
-158 KVKALAGGNTTIT
+158 KVKALAKGTATIT

-182 KIIVKDAGVDN
+182 KVIVKDADAE
-193 SNMSAAYKNTL
+193 MYDAYKKLLT
-204 SKFMKEYNL
+204 KFMKEYNF

-219 TPITNGNVDAAWDAE
+219 TPITNGDVDAEWDAE
-234 AYAFYGM
+234 AYALYDIS
-241 PTNVDMMKTFP
+241 TNTNMRGKLPGFFSVTGGP
-252 YFDFANSYPNG
+252 SAYV
-263 YIYTWIEKM
+263 YTWIEKM
-272 SSADNNTYFN
+272 SNIDNSIYYS
-282 GCKPYD
+282 GKKPYN

-295 TQGPTSLSF
+295 TKGPTSLSF
-304 NHTTFKTGETNGV
+304 NHTTFKTGETSGV

-344 VTATNYLGQ
+344 VTATNNFGQ

-411 NMDEVMATIEP
+411 NMDEVMTTVEP
-422 TLPNHQEYDSIF
+422 ELANYQIYDETLNQHNVGIDFGS
-434 QSLNLGLDMGPG
+434 G
-446 YCSRTIDWQDFYD
+446 YGSYTFDWQNFSD
-459 YCTQGTIFQNK
+459 YCTKGTIFQNK

-475 NQYAIDNIGYIISGN
+475 NQYVIHNAEYISPYN
-490 VEYQGYNENGIQF
+490 LEYQGYTTNGIQF
-503 GSYAGGSGLGKD
+503 GHYAGGGGIGQD
-515 YINLYH
+515 YINLFH

>member
-1 MGKKEDMFMKQKE
+1 MEQKE
-14 KKNIIS
+14 KKIS

-30 LVFTL
+30 LMFTL
-35 IPSTTYAATLRM
+35 IPSSTTYAATLRM
-47 KNTNPEVYVG
+47 KNINPEVYVG

-70 AKWVSG
+70 AKWVSC

-102 LGNKIAKARVLVNKP
+102 VGNKIAKARVLVNKP
-117 KLNKYVVT
+117 KLNKYVKT
-125 LNKGKTFTLKL
+125 LNKGETFTLKL
-136 TGATVKKWSSS
+136 TGASVKKWSSS

-182 KIIVKDAGVDN
+182 KIIVKDAEVDN
-193 SNMSAAYKNTL
+193 SNMSTAYKNTL
-204 SKFMKEYNL
+204 TKFMKIYNL

-219 TPITNGNVDAAWDAE
+219 TPITNGDVSAAWDE
-234 AYAFYGM
+234 RAYALYDI
-241 PTNVDMMKTFP
+241 PTNTDMMKTLP
-252 YFDFANSYPNG
+252 YFDFATSGPSA

-272 SSADNNTYFN
+272 SNTDNNTYYN
-282 GCKPYD
+282 GCKPYN
-288 YKMFITY
+288 YKTFVAYTY
-295 TQGPTSLSF
+295 GPTSLSF
-304 NHTTFKTGETNGV
+304 NHTTFKTGETSGV

-344 VTATNYLGQ
+344 VTTTNYLGQ
-353 TLTDPVAVHIH
+353 TLTDPIAVHIH

-411 NMDEVMATIEP
+411 NMDEVMAIVEP
-422 TLPNHQEYDSIF
+422 ELPSHKEYDST
-434 QSLNLGLDMGPG
+434 LNQHNVGMDFGSG
-446 YCSRTIDWQDFYD
+446 YCSRIIDWQDFYD
-459 YCTQGTIFQNK
+459 YCTQGTIFQHK

-475 NQYAIDNIGYIISGN
+475 NQYAIDNIGYFAHGN
-490 VEYQGYNENGIQF
+490 VEYQGYTENGIQF
-503 GSYAGGSGLGKD
+503 GRYPGSGGLDGN
-515 YINLYH
+515 YIKLYH

>member
-1 MGKKEDMFMKQKE
+1 MKQKE
-14 KKNIIS
+14 KKIS

-30 LVFTL
+30 LMFTL
-35 IPSTTYAATLRM
+35 IPSSTTYAATLRM
-47 KNTNPEVYVG
+47 KNINPEVYVG

-70 AKWVSG
+70 AKWVSC

-102 LGNKIAKARVLVNKP
+102 VGNKIAKARVLVNKP
-117 KLNKYVVT
+117 KLNKYVKT
-125 LNKGKTFTLKL
+125 LNKGETFTLKL
-136 TGATVKKWSSS
+136 TGASVKKWSSS

-182 KIIVKDAGVDN
+182 KIIVKDAEVDN
-193 SNMSAAYKNTL
+193 SNMSTAYKNTL
-204 SKFMKEYNL
+204 TKFMKIYNL

-219 TPITNGNVDAAWDAE
+219 TPITNGDVSAAWDE
-234 AYAFYGM
+234 RAYALYDI
-241 PTNVDMMKTFP
+241 PTNTDMMKTLP
-252 YFDFANSYPNG
+252 YFDFATSGPSA

-272 SSADNNTYFN
+272 SNTDNNTYYN
-282 GCKPYD
+282 GCKPYN
-288 YKMFITY
+288 YKTFVAYTY
-295 TQGPTSLSF
+295 GPTSLSF
-304 NHTTFKTGETNGV
+304 NHTTFKTGETSGV

-344 VTATNYLGQ
+344 VTTTNYLGQ
-353 TLTDPVAVHIH
+353 TLTDPIAVHIH

-411 NMDEVMATIEP
+411 NMDEVMAIVEP
-422 TLPNHQEYDSIF
+422 ELPSHKEYDST
-434 QSLNLGLDMGPG
+434 LNQHNVGMDFGSG
-446 YCSRTIDWQDFYD
+446 YCSRIIDWQDFYD
-459 YCTQGTIFQNK
+459 YCTQGTIFQHK

-475 NQYAIDNIGYIISGN
+475 NQYAIDNIGYFAHGN
-490 VEYQGYNENGIQF
+490 VEYQGYTENGIQF
-503 GSYAGGSGLGKD
+503 GRYPGSGGLDGN
-515 YINLYH
+515 YIKLYH

>member
-1 MGKKEDMFMKQKE
+1 MKE
-14 KKNIIS
+14 KKTIIS

-30 LVFTL
+30 LMFTL
-35 IPSTTYAATLRM
+35 IPSTTYASTLRM

-84 SKGLVKAKKPGS
+84 SKGVVKAKKPGF

-102 LGNKIAKARVLVNKP
+102 VGNKIAKASVLVNKP

-136 TGATVKKWSSS
+136 TGASVKKWSSS

-158 KVKALAGGNTTIT
+158 KVKALAKGKTIIT
-171 CVNSSGYSRTC
+171 CVNSSGYSREC
-182 KIIVKDAGVDN
+182 KIIVKDAEADN
-193 SNMSAAYKNTL
+193 SNMSVAYKNTL
-204 SKFMKEYNL
+204 TKFMKEYNL

-219 TPITNGNVDAAWDAE
+219 TPITNGDVEGAFNAE
-234 AYAFYGM
+234 AYALYGM
-241 PTNVDMMKTFP
+241 PTNVDMMKTLP
-252 YFDFANSYPNG
+252 YFDFATNG
-263 YIYTWIEKM
+263 PSAYVYTWIEKM
-272 SSADNNTYFN
+272 SNTDNDTYAN

-295 TQGPTSLSF
+295 TAGPTSLSF
-304 NHTTFKTGETNGV
+304 NHTTFKTGETSGV

-344 VTATNYLGQ
+344 VTTTNIWGE

-404 NTYNDTL
+404 NTFNDTL

-422 TLPNHQEYDSIF
+422 DMENHQTYDSTW
-434 QSLNLGLDMGPG
+434 QGLNIGMDFGPE
-446 YCSRTIDWQDFYD
+446 YNTSIIYWQDFYD
-459 YCTQGTIFQNK
+459 YCTQGTVFQNK

-475 NQYAIDNIGYIISGN
+475 NQYTINNAKYIAQYN
-490 VEYQGYNENGIQF
+490 LEYQGYNENGIQF
-503 GSYAGGSGLGKD
+503 GINAGGSGLDID

>member
-1 MGKKEDMFMKQKE
+1 MKQKT
-14 KKNIIS
+14 KKIS

-30 LVFTL
+30 LMFTL
-35 IPSTTYAATLRM
+35 IPSTTYASTLRM

-84 SKGLVKAKKPGS
+84 SKGVVKAKKPGY
-96 VVIRAT
+96 VTIRAT
-102 LGNKIAKARVLVNKP
+102 VGNKVANAGVLVNKP
-117 KLNKYVVT
+117 KLNKYVKT
-125 LNKGKTFTLKL
+125 LNKGETFTLKL

-147 NSKVASVSSNG
+147 NSKVASVSSTG

-171 CVNSSGYSRTC
+171 CVNSSGYSREC
-182 KIIVKDAGVDN
+182 KIIVKDAGADN

-204 SKFMKEYNL
+204 SGFMKEYNL

-219 TPITNGNVDAAWDAE
+219 TPITNGEVDASWSAN
-234 AYAFYGM
+234 AYALYSL
-241 PTNVDMMKTFP
+241 PTNEDMMKTLF
-252 YFDFANSYPNG
+252 YFDTTNSNPSA

-272 SSADNNTYFN
+272 SNTDNNTYYN
-282 GCKPYD
+282 GLQPYN
-288 YKMFITY
+288 YKTFVVY

-304 NHTTFKTGETNGV
+304 NHTTFKTGETSGV

-344 VTATNYLGQ
+344 VSITNGLGQ

-404 NTYNDTL
+404 STYNDTL
-411 NMDEVMATIEP
+411 NMDEVMAIVEP
-422 TLPNHQEYDSIF
+422 ELANHKEYDSTW
-434 QSLNLGLDMGPG
+434 QGLNIGTDFGG
-446 YCSRTIDWQDFYD
+446 NSSTSIIDWQDFYRR
-459 YCTQGTIFQNK
+459 CTQGTIFQHK

-475 NQYAIDNIGYIISGN
+475 TQYVIDNANYISSSN
-490 VEYQGYNENGIQF
+490 LEYQGYTENGVQF
-503 GSYAGGSGLGKD
+503 RWYTGGSGLGKD
-515 YINLYH
+515 YVYLYH

>member
-1 MGKKEDMFMKQKE
+1 MDKKEDMFMKQKE
-14 KKNIIS
+14 KKIS

-30 LVFTL
+30 LMFTL
-35 IPSTTYAATLRM
+35 IPSTTYASTLRM

-84 SKGLVKAKKPGS
+84 SKGVVKAKKPGL

-102 LGNKIAKARVLVNKP
+102 VGNKIAKASVLVNKP
-117 KLNKYVVT
+117 KLNKYVKT
-125 LNKGKTFTLKL
+125 LNKGETFTLKL
-136 TGATVKKWSSS
+136 TGASVKKWSSS

-182 KIIVKDAGVDN
+182 KIIVKDAEVDN

-204 SKFMKEYNL
+204 TKFMKIYNF

-219 TPITNGNVDAAWDAE
+219 TPITNGDVEGSWDE
-234 AYAFYGM
+234 RTEVFYNI
-241 PTNVDMMKTFP
+241 PTDVDMMKTLP
-252 YFDFANSYPNG
+252 DFDFATSGPSAYV
-263 YIYTWIEKM
+263 YTWIEKM
-272 SSADNNTYFN
+272 SNTDNNTYYN
-282 GCKPYD
+282 GCKPYN

-295 TQGPTSLSF
+295 TAGPTSLSF
-304 NHTTFKTGETNGV
+304 NHTTFKTGETSGV

-344 VTATNYLGQ
+344 VTTTNDWGQ

-404 NTYNDTL
+404 STYNDTL
-411 NMDEVMATIEP
+411 NMDEVMAAIEP
-422 TLPNHQEYDSIF
+422 ELGNHQEYDST
-434 QSLNLGLDMGPG
+434 LNQHYVGMDFGSG
-446 YCSRTIDWQDFYD
+446 YCSSIIDWQDFYRR
-459 YCTQGTIFQNK
+459 CTQGTIFQHK

-475 NQYAIDNIGYIISGN
+475 NQYAIDNAKYMSSYNI
-490 VEYQGYNENGIQF
+490 EYQGYTENGIQF
-503 GSYAGGSGLGKD
+503 GRDAGGGGLTHN
-515 YINLYH
+515 YVHLYH

>member
-1 MGKKEDMFMKQKE
+1 MEQKE
-14 KKNIIS
+14 KKIS
-20 KVVTFMLMLC
+20 KVITFMLMLC
-30 LVFTL
+30 LMFTL
-35 IPSTTYAATLRM
+35 IPSTTYASTLRM

-84 SKGLVKAKKPGS
+84 SNGLVKAKKPGY
-96 VVIRAT
+96 VTIRAT
-102 LGNKIAKARVLVNKP
+102 VGNKVANAGVLVNKP

-147 NSKVASVSSNG
+147 NSKVASVSSTG

-182 KIIVKDAGVDN
+182 KIIVKDAEVDN

-204 SKFMKEYNL
+204 TKFMKIYNL

-219 TPITNGNVDAAWDAE
+219 TPITNGNVDAAWDE
-234 AYAFYGM
+234 RTEVLYNI
-241 PTNVDMMKTFP
+241 PTNTDMMKTLP
-252 YFDFANSYPNG
+252 RFDSATNG
-263 YIYTWIEKM
+263 PSAYIYTWIEKM

-282 GCKPYD
+282 GCKPYN

-304 NHTTFKTGETNGV
+304 NHTTFKTGETSGV

-399 EKLPY
+399 ENLPY
-404 NTYNDTL
+404 STYNDTL

-422 TLPNHQEYDSIF
+422 ELENHKEYDST
-434 QSLNLGLDMGPG
+434 LNQHNVGMDFGSG
-446 YCSRTIDWQDFYD
+446 YCSRIIDWQDFYD
-459 YCTQGTIFQNK
+459 YCTQGTIFQHK

-475 NQYAIDNIGYIISGN
+475 NQYVIDNANYISSYN
-490 VEYQGYNENGIQF
+490 LEYQGYTENGIQF
-503 GSYAGGSGLGKD
+503 GSYPGGGGLTHN
-515 YINLYH
+515 YVHLFH

>member
-1 MGKKEDMFMKQKE
+1 MKQKE
-14 KKNIIS
+14 KKIS

-30 LVFTL
+30 LMFTL
-35 IPSTTYAATLRM
+35 IPSTTYASTLRM

-84 SKGLVKAKKPGS
+84 SKGVVKAKKPGY
-96 VVIRAT
+96 VTIRAT
-102 LGNKIAKARVLVNKP
+102 VGNKVAKAGVLVNKP
-117 KLNKYVVT
+117 KLNKYVKT
-125 LNKGKTFTLKL
+125 LNKGETFTLKL

-147 NSKVASVSSNG
+147 NRKVASVSSTG

-171 CVNSSGYSRTC
+171 CVNSSGYNRTC

-193 SNMSAAYKNTL
+193 SNMSAAYKNML
-204 SKFMKEYNL
+204 SGFMKEYNL

-219 TPITNGNVDAAWDAE
+219 TPITNGDVDAAWEAE
-234 AYAFYGM
+234 AYALYNM
-241 PTNVDMMKTFP
+241 PTNTDMMKTFS
-252 YFDFANSYPNG
+252 YFDFANSNPSG

-272 SSADNNTYFN
+272 SDTDNDTYYK
-282 GCKPYD
+282 GLQPYN
-288 YKMFITY
+288 YKTFVAYTY
-295 TQGPTSLSF
+295 GPTSLSF
-304 NHTTFKTGETNGV
+304 NHTTFKTGETSGV

-344 VTATNYLGQ
+344 VTTTNILGE
-353 TLTDPVAVHIH
+353 TLTDPIAVHIH
-364 ANKAGTA
+364 ANKAGSA

-385 VCTSEIYVSDTILD
+385 VCTSEIYVSDTILN

-411 NMDEVMATIEP
+411 NMDEVMAAIEP

-446 YCSRTIDWQDFYD
+446 YCSRTIDWQDFYE
-459 YCTQGTIFQNK
+459 YCTQGTIFQHK

-515 YINLYH
+515 YVHLYH

>member
-1 MGKKEDMFMKQKE
+1 MKQKE

-30 LVFTL
+30 MVFTL

-57 KTIQLKLLGTSKK
+57 KTLQLKLLGTSKK
-70 AKWVSG
+70 AKWVSCD
-76 NTSIATVN
+76 TSIATVN
-84 SKGLVKAKKPGS
+84 SKGLVKAKKPGL

-102 LGNKIAKARVLVNKP
+102 VGNKIAKASVLVNKP
-117 KLNKYVVT
+117 KLNKYVKT
-125 LNKGKTFTLKL
+125 LNKGETFTLKL
-136 TGATVKKWSSS
+136 TGASVKKWSSS

-158 KVKALAGGNTTIT
+158 KVKALAGGKTIIT
-171 CVNSSGYSRTC
+171 CVNSSGYTRTC

-193 SNMSAAYKNTL
+193 SNMSAAYKNML
-204 SKFMKEYNL
+204 SGFMKEYNL

-219 TPITNGNVDAAWDAE
+219 TPITNGDVDASWSAN
-234 AYAFYGM
+234 AYALYSL
-241 PTNVDMMKTFP
+241 PTNEDMMKTLF
-252 YFDFANSYPNG
+252 YFDTTNSNPSA

-272 SSADNNTYFN
+272 SNTDNNTYAN
-282 GCKPYD
+282 GCKPYN
-288 YKMFITY
+288 YKTFVVY

-304 NHTTFKTGETNGV
+304 NHTTFKTGETSGV

-344 VTATNYLGQ
+344 VSITNGLGQ

-411 NMDEVMATIEP
+411 NMDEVMPTVEP
-422 TLPNHQEYDSIF
+422 ELPNHQEYDSTL
-434 QSLNLGLDMGPG
+434 QGLNIGVDYGGG
-446 YCSRTIDWQDFYD
+446 YSTRTIDWQDFYD
-459 YCTQGTIFQNK
+459 YCTQGTIFQNQ

-475 NQYAIDNIGYIISGN
+475 NQYAIDNIGYFAHGN

-503 GSYAGGSGLGKD
+503 GKYTGTMALMQD
-515 YINLYH
+515 YVNLYH

>member
-1 MGKKEDMFMKQKE
+1 MKQKE
-14 KKNIIS
+14 KKNIFS

-30 LVFTL
+30 LMFTL

-84 SKGLVKAKKPGS
+84 SKGVVKAKKPGL

-102 LGNKIAKARVLVNKP
+102 VGNKIAKASVLVNKP

-125 LNKGKTFTLKL
+125 LNKGETFTLKL

-147 NSKVASVSSNG
+147 NRKVASVSSNG

-182 KIIVKDAGVDN
+182 KIIVKDAEVDN

-204 SKFMKEYNL
+204 SGFMKEYNL

-219 TPITNGNVDAAWDAE
+219 TPITNGDVSAAWDAN

-241 PTNVDMMKTFP
+241 PTDVDMVKTLQTIDYP
-252 YFDFANSYPNG
+252 TNSPSA

-272 SSADNNTYFN
+272 SNTDNNTYAN

-295 TQGPTSLSF
+295 TAGPTSLSF
-304 NHTTFKTGETNGV
+304 NHTTFKTGETSGV

-344 VTATNYLGQ
+344 VININGLGQ

-399 EKLPY
+399 ENLPY
-404 NTYNDTL
+404 STYNDTL
-411 NMDEVMATIEP
+411 NMDEVMATIKPRVPYFRECDDI
-422 TLPNHQEYDSIF
+422 TMFQDLNIGIDAGSEYDSLTIEWQSFYNKCTKSMF
-434 QSLNLGLDMGPG
+434 Q
-446 YCSRTIDWQDFYD
+446 Q
-459 YCTQGTIFQNK
+459 

-475 NQYAIDNIGYIISGN
+475 NQYAEDTIDYIRSVGLYYN
-490 VEYQGYNENGIQF
+490 AEYQGYNENGIQV
-503 GSYAGGSGLGKD
+503 GRSLRYTGITQD